1 MLTVDGDDAVQ
12 WLCDAV
18 NAERLVGG
26 SIVGFCLDDALL
38 GDKPV
43 VLTADRVF
51 EQALEHTVSLFGHF
65 AGNGVRQYA
74 KTEGGKIRC
83 IGRV

>member
-12 WLCDAV
+12 RLCDAV

-26 SIVGFCLDDALL
+26 GVIGLCLDNALL

-51 EQALEHTVSLFGHF
+51 EQTLEYAVPLLGHF
-65 AGNGVRQYA
+65 AGDGIRQHT
-74 KTEGGKIRC
+74 KPE
-83 IGRV
+83 